1 MDKRILIV
9 AVNYNSPKETLDFVK
24 SLSSLNNSEILQ
36 VVIVENSKSDQRLDD
51 LAINCRQH
59 IKDVIFIETPS
70 NCYYF
75 GSVNYGLM
83 KLGLNPKNY
92 DYFIISN
99 VDILIED
106 ISFLD
111 KLLPLRLANA
121 GIIAPSVKS
130 TAQGVDQNPY
140 MIARIKKAFFY
151 YYYVIRQHVLF
162 TTIHER
168 LTDYVRESRVA
179 KIRKKSLA
187 GAIYAPHGAFIIFT
201 QLYFESGASID
212 FGLNLFGEEIFVAE
226 ECRKNNLNVYYE
238 PQISV
243 LHAEHVSTG
252 AVSSKFVVNKKKQ
265 SVIYFLK
272 NYI

>member
-1 MDKRILIV
+1 
-9 AVNYNSPKETLDFVK
+9 
-24 SLSSLNNSEILQ
+24 
-36 VVIVENSKSDQRLDD
+36 
-51 LAINCRQH
+51 
-59 IKDVIFIETPS
+59 
-70 NCYYF
+70 
-75 GSVNYGLM
+75 
-83 KLGLNPKNY
+83 
-92 DYFIISN
+92 
-99 VDILIED
+99 
-106 ISFLD
+106 
-111 KLLPLRLANA
+111 
-121 GIIAPSVKS
+121 
-130 TAQGVDQNPY
+130 